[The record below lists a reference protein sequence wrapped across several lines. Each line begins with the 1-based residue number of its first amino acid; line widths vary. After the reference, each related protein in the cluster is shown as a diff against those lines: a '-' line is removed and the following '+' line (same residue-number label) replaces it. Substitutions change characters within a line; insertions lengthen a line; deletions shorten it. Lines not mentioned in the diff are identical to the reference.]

1 MSLIF
6 QVIDWRTY
14 QAYVRGT
21 SKTIIQIF
29 GKTEEGDS
37 VMVEVDDYYSSFYTL
52 ASEEKIKKC
61 NIDNYNI
68 KIFPNKEF
76 KRFYGFHGDQ
86 KEKFTKIK
94 SDNVIGLKK
103 ISNKLLNMGEE
114 VFESNKDI
122 IVQFI
127 HDHKIKSCGWISIDE
142 EVLRTNETYRDKNK
156 QIRFKDGFHD
166 SYCKLH
172 YLCSH
177 KYIRP
182 ANDEYDL
189 KMAPFC
195 VCAYDI
201 ETISCDNGFPQARR
215 EKDEIV
221 SIASTFNIV
230 NKECYRRVVLIV
242 CDKEFE
248 IDSNH
253 EVIICE
259 DERDL
264 INKWIELI
272 KDEDPDIMTNWNG
285 FGFDDNYIHERII
298 RLCSV
303 IDFMEY
309 SDREN
314 NSDDVNVTNLSK
326 DQIKLANELFPV
338 KLSRFD
344 ECSEFVSKKLASA
357 ALGDSTMRYYEM
369 KGRVTFDLM
378 KVVRRDY
385 KLISYKLDYVASYIF
400 RDKIS
405 KYEIIN
411 NQTVINVNTK
421 DLHND
426 QYVVIIRN
434 DGASDYECF
443 DNKKFKVRLINDNSL
458 VIDEILNLE
467 EFKLK
472 GNYFICNVKD
482 DVKPKEIF
490 EKYRSGNIK
499 DLKELSLYNIQDC
512 ELCNKLCNKM
522 FVVVNNIGMANVCYV
537 PLNWIFNRGQSP
549 KVYSLVSKKC
559 LEEGYRIRTLM
570 KKEEEIEEDI
580 TYEGALVVDPI
591 PGIYNAIFC
600 LDYHA
605 LYPSSMICKNISHET
620 YLIGNDEEVKEM
632 MDKYS
637 DKYSFNEVK
646 YLPLDKKI
654 VDQRTDEK
662 KYKKLDVMS
671 LKDIGDNVKVSTAKE
686 KHCYFAVDKSG
697 KIGLLP
703 EILNELLNN
712 RESVKKQMSKET
724 DPFKKKL
731 LNGLQLAYK
740 ITCNSVYGQLG
751 CNEQIGPIAL
761 KDIAACTT
769 ATGREMLMLAKH
781 FATVNYPVIIEY
793 ALSNKNKYYDYCNKL
808 LVNYS
813 SKNEEEKKLIFNDF
827 RKKIRMLFLVRNNGK
842 LERKYITKFEIA
854 YGDTDSIFVNMN
866 LRYRNGEWVYGEELR
881 KVYMTAG
888 SIASNIISGL
898 LPYPEQLEYEK
909 VLSPFISMAKKRYVG
924 NYYTNNPAKP
934 DMQYN
939 MGFVLKRR
947 DNARIVKYVI
957 GGVVDRLLN
966 NNNLEVAKK
975 ECIDYIKEC
984 LEDLINGKF
993 NIKMFVFNKS
1003 LKREYKNKDG
1013 IVHAVLAERIGKR
1026 DPGNKPAP
1034 NDRID
1039 FAYFVNPTANL
1050 QGDRAETPEFIIE
1063 NNLKIDY
1070 AFYIEHQLLKPCC
1083 QIIELFNNKIKDI
1096 FKDYINKC
1104 CLIVEGRKLI
1114 SINDI
1119 TVEDKQNKDEMDINK
1134 ITDLMVSFN
1143 KKKKSRKI
1151 K

>member
-1 MSLIF
+1 M
-6 QVIDWRTY
+6 
-14 QAYVRGT
+14 
-21 SKTIIQIF
+21 
-29 GKTEEGDS
+29 
-37 VMVEVDDYYSSFYTL
+37 
-52 ASEEKIKKC
+52 
-61 NIDNYNI
+61 
-68 KIFPNKEF
+68 
-76 KRFYGFHGDQ
+76 
-86 KEKFTKIK
+86 
-94 SDNVIGLKK
+94 
-103 ISNKLLNMGEE
+103 
-114 VFESNKDI
+114 
-122 IVQFI
+122 
-127 HDHKIKSCGWISIDE
+127 
-142 EVLRTNETYRDKNK
+142 
-156 QIRFKDGFHD
+156 
-166 SYCKLH
+166 
-172 YLCSH
+172 
-177 KYIRP
+177 
-182 ANDEYDL
+182 
-189 KMAPFC
+189 
-195 VCAYDI
+195 
-201 ETISCDNGFPQARR
+201 
-215 EKDEIV
+215 
-221 SIASTFNIV
+221 
-230 NKECYRRVVLIV
+230 
-242 CDKEFE
+242 
-248 IDSNH
+248 
-253 EVIICE
+253 
-259 DERDL
+259 
-264 INKWIELI
+264 
-272 KDEDPDIMTNWNG
+272 
-285 FGFDDNYIHERII
+285 
-298 RLCSV
+298 
-303 IDFMEY
+303 
-309 SDREN
+309 
-314 NSDDVNVTNLSK
+314 
-326 DQIKLANELFPV
+326 
-338 KLSRFD
+338 
-344 ECSEFVSKKLASA
+344 
-357 ALGDSTMRYYEM
+357 
-369 KGRVTFDLM
+369 
-378 KVVRRDY
+378 
-385 KLISYKLDYVASYIF
+385 
-400 RDKIS
+400 
-405 KYEIIN
+405 
-411 NQTVINVNTK
+411 
-421 DLHND
+421 HND

-443 DNKKFKVRLINDNSL
+443 DNKKFKVKLINDNSL
-458 VIDEILNLE
+458 VIDEVLNLE
-467 EFKLK
+467 EFKMK

-499 DLKELSLYNIQDC
+499 DLRELSLYNIQDC

-559 LEEGYRIRTLM
+559 LEEGYKIRTLM
-570 KKEEEIEEDI
+570 KKEEEVEEDI
-580 TYEGALVVDPI
+580 TYEGALVVDPV

-605 LYPSSMICKNISHET
+605 LYTSSMICKNISHET
-620 YLIGNDEEVKEM
+620 YLIGTDQEVKEM

-671 LKDIGDNVKVSTAKE
+671 LRDIGDISTIKESKE

-724 DPFKKKL
+724 DPVKKKL

-813 SKNEEEKKLIFNDF
+813 SKSEDEKKLILDDF
-827 RKKIRMLFLVRNNGK
+827 RKKIRTLFLVRNNGK

-888 SIASNIISGL
+888 SIASDIISGL
-898 LPYPEQLEYEK
+898 LPYPEKLEYEK

-957 GGVVDRLLN
+957 GGVVDKLLN

-975 ECIDYIKEC
+975 ECIDYIREC

-1039 FAYFVNPTANL
+1039 FAYFVNPTAIL

-1063 NNLKIDY
+1063 NNLRIDY

-1083 QIIELFNNKIKDI
+1083 QIIELFNNKIKDV
-1096 FKDYINKC
+1096 FKEYIDKC
-1104 CLIVEGRKLI
+1104 YLIVEGRKLI
-1114 SINDI
+1114 SFNDI
-1119 TVEDKQNKDEMDINK
+1119 AIEENKDEMDINK
-1134 ITDLMVSFN
+1134 ITDLMISFN
-1143 KKKKSRKI
+1143 KKKKTK
-1151 K
+1151 KNK